1 MGHRRRIEMIEDI
14 GSNVRWVKAQD
25 GDESAAHIVSPNGVY
40 KLQVLVDGVWLD
52 LPRPEDEGE
61 SR

>member
-1 MGHRRRIEMIEDI
+1 MGYPRRIEMIEDI
-14 GSNVRWVKAQD
+14 GSNVRWVKAKIE
-25 GDESAAHIVSPNGVY
+25 DENAAHIVSPNGVY
-40 KLQVLVDGVWLD
+40 KLQVLIDGVWLD